1 MRKKTEGN
9 HQHPLKCTAST
20 WDQIAMV
27 DDQKVID
34 WKYDEKAPQ
43 KLGTQTCFTS
53 RKKTPRK
60 KKQGGDEP
68 V

>member
-1 MRKKTEGN
+1 
-9 HQHPLKCTAST
+9 
-20 WDQIAMV
+20 MV

-60 KKQGGDEP
+60 KTRRRRTCMIMGQSPAIAKIDR
-68 V
+68 